1 MLAKYQPLARLDDAD
16 EYADVWIE
24 DNDAR
29 PGDVNRPD
37 LAGDVL
43 WAYQNLARRSVH
55 PKDAPNAGAWALLS
69 WARRYRNRFFE
80 VLFRKALSASA
91 QQSRNL
97 PVQHARTDDKE
108 DEGLRRL
115 EAIFEETRQANEE
128 RRKEA
133 MNRQA

>member
-1 MLAKYQPLARLDDAD
+1 MLAKYQPLAQSDGTCEFD
-16 EYADVWIE
+16 DVWIE
-24 DNDAR
+24 DTDASH
-29 PGDVNRPD
+29 DEANRPD

-97 PVQHARTDDKE
+97 PVQHARTDDNE